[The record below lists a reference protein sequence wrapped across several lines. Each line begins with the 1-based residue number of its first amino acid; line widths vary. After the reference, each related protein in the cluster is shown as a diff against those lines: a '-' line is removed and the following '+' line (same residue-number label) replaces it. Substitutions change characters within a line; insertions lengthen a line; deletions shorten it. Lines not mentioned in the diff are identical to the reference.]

1 MHNMEW
7 NLYGDVN
14 RESNTES
21 KMESLGDALIK
32 DANGYSIM
40 GQLINCDGMLL

>member
-1 MHNMEW
+1 MEC
-7 NLYGDVN
+7 NLYGDAN
-14 RESNTES
+14 RESNAES

-40 GQLINCDGMLL
+40 GQLINCDGVPL